1 MYKTIDLFAGAGG
14 LSLGFKQTGKF
25 QILAAFEINP
35 DMRQTYQKNH
45 KGTDVFEDVKQA
57 DYAMLQKRY
66 GQIDVVIGGPPCQ
79 GFSNAN
85 RQKNHLIS
93 QNNMLVREYVRAIIE
108 LRPKAFVMENV
119 RMLQSK
125 VHRFYKS
132 RNDEDLILKYHLP
145 VEERKISLL
154 HKAESDLFFDGVEKI
169 VQDQELIVKLTWP
182 DSAFS
187 VMNIIHKYVKN
198 IPKMEKALQKHK
210 KELLKAA
217 DSINCSGANRIDEAG
232 RNVFI
237 AVKKWFAGTIS
248 VEEFKAAVRPAV
260 IYQKMLRT
268 AKEIFNGQLLIKKYD
283 ATEGLHAI
291 VDTFSVCDYIKNVME
306 SEELGYEIRSSVL
319 CAADFGV
326 PQKRERFIVMGVRK
340 DISSN
345 FELPKAQLQPQ
356 NYYTVR
362 DAIEDLENVPV
373 VTDRLEDYGTP
384 LPNIT
389 PKSELARRLRDSH
402 LLLNHMVTKTR
413 AVAMER
419 FKALLPGQNFHNL
432 DNNLKS
438 TYTDASRTQNTIYL
452 RLEYDKPSGTVV
464 NVRKSMWIHPTLN
477 RAVSVR
483 EAARLQ
489 SFPDSFIFCGTK
501 DKQYQQ
507 VGNAVPP
514 LMAQA
519 IADDVAGVLDAY
531 GAKVK
536 NG

>member
-35 DMRQTYQKNH
+35 DMQQTYRKNH
-45 KGTDVFEDVKQA
+45 KGTDVFDDVKKA
-57 DYAMLQKRY
+57 DYTALQRRY

-108 LRPKAFVMENV
+108 LKPKAFVMENV

-132 RNDEDLILKYHLP
+132 KDDEELIKKYHLS

-154 HKAESDLFFDGVEKI
+154 HKAERDLLFDGADEV
-169 VQDQELIVKLTWP
+169 VQNQELIISLCWP
-182 DSAFS
+182 DTVFS
-187 VMNIIHKYVKN
+187 VMNVIYKSAKN
-198 IPKMEKALQKHK
+198 TPKMEKALQKHR
-210 KELLKAA
+210 KELLNAA
-217 DSINCSGANRIDEAG
+217 EKEYNNKEDAIREANQNAFRAIKCWFLGTTSIEKLKLAL
-232 RNVFI
+232 
-237 AVKKWFAGTIS
+237 
-248 VEEFKAAVRPAV
+248 RPAV

-268 AKEIFNGQLLIKKYD
+268 AKEIFEGQLLIKKYD
-283 ATEGLHAI
+283 TEEGLHAI
-291 VDTFSVCDYIKNVME
+291 VDTFSVCDYIKNVLE
-306 SEELGYEIRSSVL
+306 SEELGYEIRSNVL

-326 PQKRERFIVMGVRK
+326 PQKRERFVVMGVRK
-340 DISSN
+340 DICSN
-345 FELPKAQLQPQ
+345 FELPKAQFQPQ
-356 NYYTVR
+356 DYYTVR
-362 DAIEDLENVPV
+362 DAIEDLENVPA
-373 VTDRLEDYGTP
+373 VTERSEDHGIL
-384 LPNIT
+384 LPNIV
-389 PKSELARRLRDSH
+389 PPNKLVRRLRDSK
-402 LLLNHMVTKTR
+402 LLWNHIVTKTTDI
-413 AVAMER
+413 AMKR
-419 FKALLPGQNFHNL
+419 FEILKPGQNFHNL
-432 DNNLKS
+432 DSTMKS

-452 RLEYDKPSGTVV
+452 RLDYDKPSGTVV

-514 LMAQA
+514 IMAQA
-519 IADDVAGVLDAY
+519 IANDVAGILSAY
-531 GAKVK
+531 GEKMK

>member
-1 MYKTIDLFAGAGG
+1 MNENGILLNYMLYFLGILITVGAQIYIKVSYNKYKKESTK
-14 LSLGFKQTGKF
+14 SNMTGFEV
-25 QILAAFEINP
+25 A
-35 DMRQTYQKNH
+35 
-45 KGTDVFEDVKQA
+45 
-57 DYAMLQKRY
+57 
-66 GQIDVVIGGPPCQ
+66 
-79 GFSNAN
+79 
-85 RQKNHLIS
+85 
-93 QNNMLVREYVRAIIE
+93 
-108 LRPKAFVMENV
+108 
-119 RMLQSK
+119 
-125 VHRFYKS
+125 
-132 RNDEDLILKYHLP
+132 
-145 VEERKISLL
+145 RKILDANGL
-154 HKAESDLFFDGVEKI
+154 KDVHVVETPGN
-169 VQDQELIVKLTWP
+169 LTDHYDP
-182 DSAFS
+182 QRK
-187 VMNIIHKYVKN
+187 V
-198 IPKMEKALQKHK
+198 
-210 KELLKAA
+210 
-217 DSINCSGANRIDEAG
+217 
-232 RNVFI
+232 
-237 AVKKWFAGTIS
+237 
-248 VEEFKAAVRPAV
+248 VR
-260 IYQKMLRT
+260 LS
-268 AKEIFNGQLLIKKYD
+268 KEIFNGQLLIKKYD

-306 SEELGYEIRSSVL
+306 SEELGYEIRSNVL